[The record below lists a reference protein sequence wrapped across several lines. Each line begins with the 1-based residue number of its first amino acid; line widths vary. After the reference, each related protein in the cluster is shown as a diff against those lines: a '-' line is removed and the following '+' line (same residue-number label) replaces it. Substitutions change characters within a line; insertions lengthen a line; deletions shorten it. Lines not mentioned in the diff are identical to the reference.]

1 MGLEYKKLR
10 YTEAK
15 VYFKFNIMK
24 LFKILILLLSISSC
38 SQPINYDILIKNGTI
53 ADGSGDSTYIGSV
66 GINADTIAAVGKLKA
81 TGTLEIDASGL
92 VVAPGF
98 INVLSWATES
108 LIEDG
113 RSQSD
118 IRQGVTLEVF
128 GEGWSMGPLSKD
140 LKKDLQ
146 LPTAQG
152 DIKYDV
158 DWNSLDE
165 YLQSL
170 IKRGISPNVASFI
183 GATTVRINHIGYE
196 DRAPTDEELTS
207 MKQMVRQAM
216 EDGALG
222 VGSSLIYAP
231 AFYST
236 TEELIALCKVASEYN
251 GLYIS
256 HMRSEGNRLL
266 ESIDELIRIADEADI
281 RAEIYHLKL
290 AGKENWSKYDDVVR
304 KIDSART
311 AGLKI
316 TTDMYTYVAGATGLD
331 ASMPPWVQEG
341 GYEKW
346 AERLQ
351 DSEIRQ
357 KVLQEMRTPTDKWE
371 NLMYAAGT
379 SDNLLLVGF
388 ENDSLRHYTGKT
400 LTEIA
405 IIHGKSPEE
414 TAMDLVI
421 ADGSRVGTVYFL
433 MSEENIKKQIALPYM
448 SFGSDASSMA
458 PEGVFLNSSTHPRAY
473 GNFSRLLG
481 KYVRDEQIISI
492 EEAIRKLTSLPASNL
507 KIKKRGNLAK
517 GYFADLAIF
526 NPETIQDHA
535 TFSEPHQLSTGML
548 HVFVNGEQVLKD
560 GEHTGAT
567 PGRVVRGPGYKN

>member
-1 MGLEYKKLR
+1 
-10 YTEAK
+10 
-15 VYFKFNIMK
+15 MK
-24 LFKILILLLSISSC
+24 LFKSLILSLFIFSC
-38 SQPINYDILIKNGTI
+38 SPPNNYDILIKNGTI
-53 ADGSGDSTYIGSV
+53 VDGSGNPTYLGSV

-81 TGTLEIDASGL
+81 TGTLEIDATGL
-92 VVAPGF
+92 LVSPGF

-113 RSQSD
+113 RSLSD
-118 IRQGVTLEVF
+118 IMQGVTLEVF
-128 GEGWSMGPLSKD
+128 GEGWSMGPYDED
-140 LKKDLQ
+140 LKKELQ
-146 LPTAQG
+146 SAQG
-152 DIKYDV
+152 DIKYEM
-158 DWNSLDE
+158 DWNTLDE

-170 IKRGISPNVASFI
+170 TKRGISPNVASFI

-196 DRAPTDEELTS
+196 NRAPTDQELTS
-207 MKQMVRQAM
+207 MKNMVKEAM

-231 AFYST
+231 AFYSS

-266 ESIDELIRIADEADI
+266 ESVDELIRIADEANI
-281 RAEIYHLKL
+281 RAEIYHLKMS
-290 AGKENWSKYDDVVR
+290 GKENWSKYDEVVR
-304 KIDSART
+304 KIDSSRA

-346 AERLQ
+346 VDRLQ

-357 KVLQEMRTPTDKWE
+357 RVLQEMTTPTDKWE
-371 NLMYAAGT
+371 NLMYAAGNP
-379 SDNLLLVGF
+379 DNLLLVGF

-400 LTEIA
+400 LTEVA
-405 IIHGKSPEE
+405 KIHGKSPEE
-414 TAMDLVI
+414 TAIDLVI

-448 SFGSDASSMA
+448 SFGSDASSQA
-458 PEGVFLNSSTHPRAY
+458 PEGVFLNSSAHPRTY

-492 EEAIRKLTSLPASNL
+492 EEAVRKLTSLPASNL
-507 KIKKRGNLAK
+507 KIKKRGSLSK
-517 GYFADLAIF
+517 GYYADLAIF

-535 TFSEPHQLSTGML
+535 TFSEPHQLSTGMI
-548 HVFVNGEQVLKD
+548 HVFVNGEQVLKN
-560 GEHTGAT
+560 GKHTGAT
-567 PGRVVRGPGYKN
+567 PGRVVRGPGYKKN

>member
-1 MGLEYKKLR
+1 MQFLK
-10 YTEAK
+10 T
-15 VYFKFNIMK
+15 
-24 LFKILILLLSISSC
+24 LLLSLVIFSC
-38 SQPINYDILIKNGTI
+38 SSPNNYDILIKNGTI
-53 ADGSGDSTYIGSV
+53 ADGSGSPTYIGSV
-66 GINADTIAAVGKLKA
+66 GVNADTIAAVGKLKA
-81 TGTLEIDASGL
+81 TGTVEIDATGL

-113 RSQSD
+113 MSLSD
-118 IRQGVTLEVF
+118 IMQGVTLEVF
-128 GEGWSMGPLSKD
+128 GEGWSMGPLNGD
-140 LKKDLQ
+140 LKKKLQ

-152 DIKYDV
+152 DIKYDI

-170 IKRGISPNVASFI
+170 TKRGISPNVASFI

-196 DRAPTDEELTS
+196 DRAPTDQELIS
-207 MKQMVRQAM
+207 MQNMVKEAM

-236 TEELIALCKVASEYN
+236 TEELIALCKIASDYD

-266 ESIDELIRIADEADI
+266 QSVDELIRIADEADI
-281 RAEIYHLKL
+281 RAEIYHLKMG
-290 AGKENWSKYDDVVR
+290 GKANWNKYDEVVR

-316 TTDMYTYVAGATGLD
+316 TTNMYTYVAGATGLD

-346 AERLQ
+346 AERLKKPK
-351 DSEIRQ
+351 IR
-357 KVLQEMRTPTDKWE
+357 KRVLKEMKTQTDKWE
-371 NLMYAAGT
+371 NLMAAAGN

-405 IIHGKSPEE
+405 KIHGKSPEE
-414 TAMDLVI
+414 TAIDMVI

-433 MSEENIKKQIALPYM
+433 MSEENLKKQIALPYM
-448 SFGSDASSMA
+448 SFGSDAASQA
-458 PEGVFLNSSTHPRAY
+458 PEGVFLNSNAHPRAY

-492 EEAIRKLTSLPASNL
+492 EEAVRKLTSLPASNL
-507 KIKKRGNLAK
+507 KIKKRGSLIK

-535 TFSEPHQLSTGML
+535 TFTDPHQLSSGMI
-548 HVFVNGEQVLKD
+548 HVLVNGKQVLENGD
-560 GEHTGAT
+560 HTGAM
-567 PGRVVRGPGYKN
+567 PGRVVRGPGYKK

>member
-1 MGLEYKKLR
+1 MKNIIYIYLGLS
-10 YTEAK
+10 
-15 VYFKFNIMK
+15 
-24 LFKILILLLSISSC
+24 LIFSC
-38 SQPINYDILIKNGTI
+38 SPTNNYDVLIKNGTI
-53 ADGSGDSTYIGSV
+53 TDGSGNPTYIGSV

-81 TGTLEIDASGL
+81 TGTLEIDATGL
-92 VVAPGF
+92 IVAPGF
-98 INVLSWATES
+98 INILSWATES

-113 RSQSD
+113 RSQGD
-118 IRQGVTLEVF
+118 IMQGVTLEVF
-128 GEGWSMGPLSKD
+128 GEGWSMGPLNED
-140 LKKDLQ
+140 LKKKLQ

-152 DIKYDV
+152 DIKYEV
-158 DWNSLDE
+158 DWNTLDE

-196 DRAPTDEELTS
+196 NRAPTDEELAS
-207 MKQMVRQAM
+207 MEEMVRQAM

-266 ESIDELIRIADEADI
+266 QSIDELMRIANEADI
-281 RAEIYHLKL
+281 RAEIYHLKMS
-290 AGKENWSKYDDVVR
+290 GKENWSKYDEVVR

-311 AGLKI
+311 AGLSI

-351 DSEIRQ
+351 DPEIRQ
-357 KVLQEMRTPTDKWE
+357 KVLKEMTTPTDKWE
-371 NLMYAAGT
+371 NLMFDAGT

-400 LTEIA
+400 LTEVA
-405 IIHGKSPEE
+405 KIHGKSPEE
-414 TAMDLVI
+414 TAIDLVI

-433 MSEENIKKQIALPYM
+433 MSEENVKKQIALPYM
-448 SFGSDASSMA
+448 SFGSDAASMT

-492 EEAIRKLTSLPASNL
+492 EEAVRKLTSLPASNL
-507 KIKKRGNLAK
+507 KIKKRGSLTK

-535 TFSEPHQLSTGML
+535 TFVEPHQLSTGMI

-560 GEHTGAT
+560 GVHTGAT

>member
-1 MGLEYKKLR
+1 
-10 YTEAK
+10 
-15 VYFKFNIMK
+15 MK
-24 LFKILILLLSISSC
+24 TIKSLLLLVLTICSC
-38 SQPINYDILIKNGTI
+38 SSPTTYDILIKNGTI
-53 ADGSGDSTYIGSV
+53 ADGSGNPTYVGDV
-66 GINADTIAAVGKLKA
+66 GINADTIAAVGVLNAK
-81 TGTLEIDASGL
+81 GTQEIDVTGL

-98 INVLSWATES
+98 INMLSWATES

-113 RSQSD
+113 KSQSD

-140 LKKDLQ
+140 LKKEMQ

-152 DIKYDV
+152 DIKYEV
-158 DWNSLDE
+158 DWNTLDE
-165 YLQSL
+165 YLESL
-170 IKRGISPNVASFI
+170 VKRGISPNVASFI

-196 DRAPTDEELTS
+196 DRAPTDAEMES
-207 MKQMVRQAM
+207 MKDMVRQAM

-231 AFYST
+231 AFYSS
-236 TEELIALCKVASEYN
+236 TEELIELCKVASEYD
-251 GLYIS
+251 GMYIS

-266 ESIDELIRIADEADI
+266 QSIDELMRIANEADI
-281 RAEIYHLKL
+281 RAEIYHLKMS
-290 AGKENWSKYDDVVR
+290 GKENWDKYDDVVK
-304 KIDSART
+304 KIDSARA
-311 AGLKI
+311 AGLYI
-316 TTDMYTYVAGATGLD
+316 TTDMYTYIAGATGLD

-341 GYEKW
+341 GYKKW

-351 DSEIRQ
+351 DPAIRK
-357 KVLQEMRTPTDKWE
+357 KVLKEMTTPTDAWE
-371 NLMYAAGT
+371 NLMIAAGT

-400 LTEIA
+400 LTEVA
-405 IIHGKSPEE
+405 KIHGKSPEE
-414 TAMDLVI
+414 TAIDLVI

-433 MSEENIKKQIALPYM
+433 MTEDNVKKQIALPYM
-448 SFGSDASSMA
+448 SFGSDAGSMA

-473 GNFSRLLG
+473 GNFSRVLG
-481 KYVRDEQIISI
+481 KYVRDEKIISL
-492 EEAIRKLTSLPASNL
+492 EEAVRKLTSLPASNL
-507 KIKKRGNLAK
+507 KIKKRGSLAE

-535 TFSEPHQLSTGML
+535 TFAEPHQLSTGMV

-567 PGRVVRGPGYKN
+567 PGQVVRGPGYKE

>member
-1 MGLEYKKLR
+1 MQFLK
-10 YTEAK
+10 T
-15 VYFKFNIMK
+15 
-24 LFKILILLLSISSC
+24 LLLSLVIFSC
-38 SQPINYDILIKNGTI
+38 SSPNNYDILIKNGTI
-53 ADGSGDSTYIGSV
+53 ADGSGSPTYIGSV

-81 TGTLEIDASGL
+81 TGTIEIDATGL

-113 RSQSD
+113 MSLSD
-118 IRQGVTLEVF
+118 IMQGVTLEVF
-128 GEGWSMGPLSKD
+128 GEGWSMGPLNRD
-140 LKKDLQ
+140 LKNKLQ

-152 DIKYDV
+152 DIKYDI

-170 IKRGISPNVASFI
+170 TKRGISPNVASFI

-196 DRAPTDEELTS
+196 DRAPTDQELIS
-207 MKQMVRQAM
+207 MQNMVKEAM

-236 TEELIALCKVASEYN
+236 TEELIALCKIASDYD

-266 ESIDELIRIADEADI
+266 QSVDELIRIADEADI
-281 RAEIYHLKL
+281 RAEIYHLKMG
-290 AGKENWSKYDDVVR
+290 GKENWNKYDEVVR

-316 TTDMYTYVAGATGLD
+316 TTNMYTYVAGATGLD

-346 AERLQ
+346 AERLKKPK
-351 DSEIRQ
+351 IR
-357 KVLQEMRTPTDKWE
+357 KRVLKEMKTQTDKWE
-371 NLMYAAGT
+371 NLMAAAGN

-405 IIHGKSPEE
+405 KIHGKSPEE
-414 TAMDLVI
+414 TAIDMVI

-433 MSEENIKKQIALPYM
+433 MSEENLKKQIALPYM
-448 SFGSDASSMA
+448 SFGSDAASQA
-458 PEGVFLNSSTHPRAY
+458 PEGVFLNSNAHPRAY

-492 EEAIRKLTSLPASNL
+492 EEAVRKLTSLPASNL
-507 KIKKRGNLAK
+507 KIKKRGSLIK
-517 GYFADLAIF
+517 GFFADLAIF

-535 TFSEPHQLSTGML
+535 TFTDPHQLSNGMI
-548 HVFVNGEQVLKD
+548 HVLVNGKQVLENGD
-560 GEHTGAT
+560 HTGAM
-567 PGRVVRGPGYKN
+567 PGRVVRGPGYKK

>member
-1 MGLEYKKLR
+1 MKF
-10 YTEAK
+10 
-15 VYFKFNIMK
+15 FKS
-24 LFKILILLLSISSC
+24 LILSLFIFSC
-38 SQPINYDILIKNGTI
+38 SPPNNYDILIKNGTI
-53 ADGSGDSTYIGSV
+53 ADGSGNPTYLGSV

-81 TGTLEIDASGL
+81 TGTLEIDATGL

-113 RSQSD
+113 RSISD
-118 IRQGVTLEVF
+118 IMQGVTLEVF
-128 GEGWSMGPLSKD
+128 GEGWSMGPLDED
-140 LKKDLQ
+140 LKKELQ
-146 LPTAQG
+146 SAQG
-152 DIKYDV
+152 DIKYEM
-158 DWNSLDE
+158 DWNTLDE

-196 DRAPTDEELTS
+196 NRAPTDEELTS
-207 MKQMVRQAM
+207 MKNMVKEAM

-256 HMRSEGNRLL
+256 HMRSEGNQLL

-341 GYEKW
+341 GYKKW

-400 LTEIA
+400 LTEVA
-405 IIHGKSPEE
+405 KIHGKSPEE
-414 TAMDLVI
+414 TAIDLVI

-433 MSEENIKKQIALPYM
+433 MSEENLKKQIALPYM
-448 SFGSDASSMA
+448 SFGSDAASQA
-458 PEGVFLNSSTHPRAY
+458 PEGVFLNSSAHPRTY

-492 EEAIRKLTSLPASNL
+492 EEAVRKLTSLPASNL
-507 KIKKRGNLAK
+507 KINKRGSLSK

-526 NPETIQDHA
+526 NAETIQDHA
-535 TFSEPHQLSTGML
+535 TFSEPHQLSTGMI

-560 GEHTGAT
+560 SKHTGAT

>member
-1 MGLEYKKLR
+1 
-10 YTEAK
+10 
-15 VYFKFNIMK
+15 MK
-24 LFKILILLLSISSC
+24 LFKSLILSLFIFSC
-38 SQPINYDILIKNGTI
+38 SPPNNYDVLIKNGTI
-53 ADGSGDSTYIGSV
+53 VDGSGNPTYLGSV

-81 TGTLEIDASGL
+81 TGTLEIDATGL
-92 VVAPGF
+92 LVSPGF

-113 RSQSD
+113 RSLSD
-118 IRQGVTLEVF
+118 IMQGVTLEVF
-128 GEGWSMGPLSKD
+128 GEGWSMGPYDED
-140 LKKDLQ
+140 LKKELQ
-146 LPTAQG
+146 SAQG
-152 DIKYDV
+152 DIKYEM
-158 DWNSLDE
+158 DWNTLDE

-170 IKRGISPNVASFI
+170 TKRGISPNVASFI

-196 DRAPTDEELTS
+196 NRAPTDQELTS
-207 MKQMVRQAM
+207 MKNMVKEAM

-231 AFYST
+231 AFYSS

-266 ESIDELIRIADEADI
+266 ESVDELIRIADEANI
-281 RAEIYHLKL
+281 RAEIYHLKMS
-290 AGKENWSKYDDVVR
+290 GKENWSKYDEVVR
-304 KIDSART
+304 KIDSSRA

-346 AERLQ
+346 VDRLQ

-357 KVLQEMRTPTDKWE
+357 RVLQEMTTPTDKWE

-379 SDNLLLVGF
+379 PDNLLLVGF

-400 LTEIA
+400 LTEVA
-405 IIHGKSPEE
+405 KIHGKSPEE
-414 TAMDLVI
+414 TAIDLVI

-448 SFGSDASSMA
+448 SFGSDASSQA
-458 PEGVFLNSSTHPRAY
+458 PEGVFLNSSAHPRTY

-492 EEAIRKLTSLPASNL
+492 EEAVRKLTSLPASNL
-507 KIKKRGNLAK
+507 KIKKRGSLSK
-517 GYFADLAIF
+517 GYYADLAIF

-535 TFSEPHQLSTGML
+535 TFSEPHQLSTGMI
-548 HVFVNGEQVLKD
+548 HVFVNGEQVLKN
-560 GEHTGAT
+560 GKHTGAT
-567 PGRVVRGPGYKN
+567 PGRVVRGPGYKKN

>member
-1 MGLEYKKLR
+1 MKNLICIYLGLS
-10 YTEAK
+10 
-15 VYFKFNIMK
+15 
-24 LFKILILLLSISSC
+24 LIFSC
-38 SQPINYDILIKNGTI
+38 STTNNYDVLIKNGTI
-53 ADGSGDSTYIGSV
+53 TDGSGNPTYLGSV
-66 GINADTIAAVGKLKA
+66 GINADTIAAIGKLKA
-81 TGTLEIDASGL
+81 TGTLEIDATGL
-92 VVAPGF
+92 IVAPGF

-113 RSQSD
+113 RSQGD
-118 IRQGVTLEVF
+118 IMQGVTLEVF
-128 GEGWSMGPLSKD
+128 GEGWSMGPLNEN
-140 LKKDLQ
+140 LKKELQ

-152 DIKYDV
+152 DIKYEV
-158 DWNSLDE
+158 DWNTLDE

-170 IKRGISPNVASFI
+170 VKRGISPNVASFI

-196 DRAPTDEELTS
+196 NRAPTDEELAS
-207 MKQMVRQAM
+207 MKEMVRQAM

-266 ESIDELIRIADEADI
+266 QSIDELMRIANEADI
-281 RAEIYHLKL
+281 RAEIYHLKM
-290 AGKENWSKYDDVVR
+290 AGKENWSKYDEVVR

-311 AGLKI
+311 AGLSI
-316 TTDMYTYVAGATGLD
+316 TTNMYTYVAGATGLD

-351 DSEIRQ
+351 DPEIRQ
-357 KVLQEMRTPTDKWE
+357 RVLEEMTTPTDKWE
-371 NLMYAAGT
+371 NLMYDAGT

-400 LTEIA
+400 LTEVA
-405 IIHGKSPEE
+405 KIHGKSPEE
-414 TAMDLVI
+414 TAIDLVI

-433 MSEENIKKQIALPYM
+433 MSEENVKKQIALPYM
-448 SFGSDASSMA
+448 SFGSDAASMT
-458 PEGVFLNSSTHPRAY
+458 PEGVFLNSSTHPRSY

-492 EEAIRKLTSLPASNL
+492 EEAVRKLTSLPASNL
-507 KIKKRGNLAK
+507 KIKKRGSLTT
-517 GYFADLAIF
+517 GYFADVAIF
-526 NPETIQDHA
+526 NPETIQDRA
-535 TFSEPHQLSTGML
+535 TFVEPHQLSTGMI

-560 GEHTGAT
+560 GVHTGAT
-567 PGRVVRGPGYKN
+567 PGKIVRGPGYKK

>member
-1 MGLEYKKLR
+1 MKNIIYIYLGLS
-10 YTEAK
+10 
-15 VYFKFNIMK
+15 
-24 LFKILILLLSISSC
+24 LIFSC
-38 SQPINYDILIKNGTI
+38 SPTNNYDVLIKNGTI
-53 ADGSGDSTYIGSV
+53 TDGSGNPAYLGSV

-81 TGTLEIDASGL
+81 TGTLEIDATGL
-92 VVAPGF
+92 IVAPGF

-113 RSQSD
+113 KSQGD
-118 IRQGVTLEVF
+118 IMQGVTLEVF
-128 GEGWSMGPLSKD
+128 GEGWSMGPLGKD
-140 LKKDLQ
+140 LKKKLQ

-152 DIKYDV
+152 DIKYKV
-158 DWNSLDE
+158 DWNTLDE

-170 IKRGISPNVASFI
+170 IKRGVSPNVASFI

-196 DRAPTDEELTS
+196 DRAPTDEELAS
-207 MKQMVRQAM
+207 MEEMVRQAM

-266 ESIDELIRIADEADI
+266 QSIDELMRIAKEADI
-281 RAEIYHLKL
+281 RAEIYHLKMS
-290 AGKENWSKYDDVVR
+290 GKENWNKYDEVVR

-311 AGLKI
+311 AGLSI
-316 TTDMYTYVAGATGLD
+316 TTNMYTYVAGATGLD

-351 DSEIRQ
+351 DSKIRQ
-357 KVLQEMRTPTDKWE
+357 RVLEEMTTPTDKWE

-400 LTEIA
+400 LTEVA
-405 IIHGKSPEE
+405 KIHGKSPEE
-414 TAMDLVI
+414 TAIDLVI

-448 SFGSDASSMA
+448 SFGSDAASMT

-492 EEAIRKLTSLPASNL
+492 EEAVRKLTSLPASNL
-507 KIKKRGNLAK
+507 KIKKRGSLTK

-535 TFSEPHQLSTGML
+535 TFAEPHQLSTGMI

-560 GEHTGAT
+560 GVHTGAT
-567 PGRVVRGPGYKN
+567 PGKIVRGPGYKN